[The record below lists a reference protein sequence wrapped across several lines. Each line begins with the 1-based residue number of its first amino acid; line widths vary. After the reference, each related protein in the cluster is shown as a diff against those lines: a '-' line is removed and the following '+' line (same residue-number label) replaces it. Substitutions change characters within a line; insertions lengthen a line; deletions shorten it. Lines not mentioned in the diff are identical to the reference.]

1 MLMTRGNQ
9 GIMPALVNE
18 LMDWNNFQMEDRSVM
33 PKMNVSEGENDY
45 QLEMCVPG
53 LSKNDL
59 ALSIDSEN
67 NLVVE
72 MVKTEEGGAET
83 ADRKYLRREFGKL
96 QFKQLLSLPE
106 NVKKEAITAQVENGI
121 LSIVLPKFTEQEKR
135 DLMQKIEIR

>member
-1 MLMTRGNQ
+1 MLMTRRNQ

-18 LMDWNNFQMEDRSVM
+18 LMDWNNFQMEDHSVM

-106 NVKKEAITAQVENGI
+106 NVKKEAI
-121 LSIVLPKFTEQEKR
+121 
-135 DLMQKIEIR
+135 